1 MALVAI
7 VAMLGTGVAPAAAK
21 APDESERTTITTF
34 GFVPTDSAG
43 TAAQTDVE
51 AQIAEVESLEA
62 SDTPL
67 AAPYDS
73 SKMPSGSAKD
83 RAAMAAGDTA
93 YRIVSTWT
101 DNIAKPI
108 VARAGNGTTW
118 GLTKVQN
125 KHHVNL
131 NMIKKTTKFPRPTG
145 GRVTQ
150 GTSIIYLTDAIEWEC
165 WIGSCKPKRSMTV
178 KVVIENAR
186 MSDGKQKG
194 LITAYCMGVTVCP
207 QWVINVAG

>member
-93 YRIVSTWT
+93 
-101 DNIAKPI
+101 P
-108 VARAGNGTTW
+108 
-118 GLTKVQN
+118 
-125 KHHVNL
+125 
-131 NMIKKTTKFPRPTG
+131 
-145 GRVTQ
+145 
-150 GTSIIYLTDAIEWEC
+150 DAIEWEC